1 MGEYRVIG
9 RKMPTE
15 SEPVT
20 PLYRMRIFAT
30 DQIVAKSR
38 FWYFLRQLRK
48 FKKTTGEI
56 VSVEEI
62 RERKPL
68 KIKNFGIW
76 LKYDSR
82 SGTHNMYREYR
93 DLTASA
99 AITQCYRDM
108 GARHRA
114 RAHAIQIIKVEEIA
128 AAKCRRANT
137 LQFHN
142 AKIKFPLTHR
152 INKRLHAP
160 RICTRRPTT
169 TFGMKRA

>member
-1 MGEYRVIG
+1 MIKTFSFAEMKAKGTLKEYRVIG

-62 RERKPL
+62 REKKPL
-68 KIKNFGIW
+68 VIKNFGIW
-76 LKYDSR
+76 LRYDSR
-82 SGTHNMYREYR
+82 
-93 DLTASA
+93 
-99 AITQCYRDM
+99 
-108 GARHRA
+108 
-114 RAHAIQIIKVEEIA
+114 
-128 AAKCRRANT
+128 
-137 LQFHN
+137 
-142 AKIKFPLTHR
+142 
-152 INKRLHAP
+152 
-160 RICTRRPTT
+160 
-169 TFGMKRA
+169 